1 MYPEGPS
8 RPSARLAMILPMRV
22 LASLR
27 RLPRYPLEVF
37 LGTRL
42 LIWGTTILAY
52 LVFEAQYA
60 QPLHTGGAEDV
71 VSHDA
76 GWAIDLWGRW
86 DSGWFLGI
94 AQHGYADPGHSS
106 AFFPL
111 YPVLVRGVGWFL
123 LGHHLVAGVLVS
135 LAASA
140 VAFVLL
146 WKLSLQLAGEQT
158 ANRGVFYLSIF
169 PTTLFLFAVYS
180 ESLYLLLTVAA
191 FLLAVRGRW
200 GWAGVVVGLAALTRV
215 SGVILLPAL
224 AILAWRSA
232 DRKGALLRLAI
243 SLPVMALWPLYLGL
257 VHGRPFVFLSA
268 QRAGWDRR
276 LSYAGPLGGAWDGLV
291 DGWRGVRQLVA
302 GSGHDYFPSID
313 HSAMYGA
320 GLNLEQLAY
329 AVFLIGA
336 GVYTWRKLGA
346 AYGIFVLGSLA
357 LPLSDPVPSSPL
369 LSMPRFALGV
379 FPVFVALG
387 ILGSRPRV
395 NTVLVTTFAVLLGIN
410 LARWVLWIWVA

>member
-1 MYPEGPS
+1 
-8 RPSARLAMILPMRV
+8 MRV
-22 LASLR
+22 FASLR

-37 LGTRL
+37 FGTRL
-42 LIWGTTILAY
+42 LIWSATILAY
-52 LVFEAQYA
+52 LVFEAQFA

-71 VSHDA
+71 VNHDV
-76 GWAIDLWGRW
+76 GWAVDLWGRW

-94 AQHGYADPGHSS
+94 AQHGYANPGQSS

-111 YPVLVRGVGWFL
+111 YPTLVRGLGWFL
-123 LGHHLVAGVLVS
+123 LGHHLLAGVLIS
-135 LAASA
+135 LVASA

-146 WKLSLQLAGEQT
+146 WQLVLEIQGEDT
-158 ANRGVFYLSIF
+158 AKRSVFYLAIF

-191 FLLAVRGRW
+191 FLIAVRGRW
-200 GWAGVVVGLAALTRV
+200 GWAGVVTGLAALTRV
-215 SGVILLPAL
+215 SGVVLLPAL
-224 AILAWRSA
+224 AVLAWRSA
-232 DRKGALLRLAI
+232 DRKSALLRLGL

-257 VHGRPFVFLSA
+257 VHGRPFAFLTA
-268 QRAGWDRR
+268 QRTGWDRR
-276 LSYAGPLGGAWDGLV
+276 LSYAGPFGGAWDGLV

-320 GLNLEQLAY
+320 GLNLEQLGY
-329 AVFLIGA
+329 AVLLVAA
-336 GVYTWRKLGA
+336 GVYAWRVLGA

-357 LPLSDPVPSSPL
+357 LPFSDPVPSSPL

-379 FPVFVALG
+379 FPVFVAFAV
-387 ILGSRPRV
+387 LGSRPRV
-395 NTVLVTTFAVLLGIN
+395 NTVLVTTFAVLLGVN

>member
-1 MYPEGPS
+1 V
-8 RPSARLAMILPMRV
+8 RAR
-22 LASLR
+22 S
-27 RLPRYPLEVF
+27 LPRYPLEAF
-37 LGTRL
+37 FWTRA
-42 LIWGTTILAY
+42 LIWGGTILAY

-71 VSHDA
+71 VQTDV

-86 DSGWFLGI
+86 DSGWFLQI
-94 AQHGYADPGHSS
+94 ASHGYADPGHTT
-106 AFFPL
+106 AFFPA
-111 YPVLVRGVGWFL
+111 YPLLVRGLGWFL
-123 LGHHLVAGVLVS
+123 LGHHLLAGVIIS

-146 WKLSLQLAGEQT
+146 WKLALTLTEEQS
-158 ANRGVFYLSIF
+158 ANRTVLYLALF

-180 ESLYLLLTVAA
+180 ESLYLLLTVGA
-191 FLLAVRGRW
+191 FLAAVRGRW
-200 GWAGVVVGLAALTRV
+200 TWAGVATGLAAVTRV

-224 AILAWRSA
+224 AVLAWRSP
-232 DRKGALLRLAI
+232 DRRGALLRLAL
-243 SLPVMALWPLYLGL
+243 SLPIMALWPLYLGL
-257 VHGRPFVFLSA
+257 QYHRPFVFLTA
-268 QRAGWDRR
+268 QRSGWDRH
-276 LSYAGPLGGAWDGLV
+276 LSSAGPLGGAWDALV
-291 DGWRGVRQLVA
+291 DGWRGIRQLVA
-302 GSGHDYFPSID
+302 GSGHDYFPSPD

-329 AVFLIGA
+329 AVLLVVL
-336 GVYTWRKLGA
+336 GVYAWRRLGA

-357 LPLSDPVPSSPL
+357 LPFSDPVPSAPL

-387 ILGSRPRV
+387 LLGTRPRW
-395 NTVLVTTFAVLLGIN
+395 NTTMTVGFTLLLGIN

>member
-1 MYPEGPS
+1 M
-8 RPSARLAMILPMRV
+8 RLPA
-22 LASLR
+22 ALR

-37 LGTRL
+37 FGTRL
-42 LIWGTTILAY
+42 LIWAGTLLAY

-71 VSHDA
+71 VEHDV
-76 GWAIDLWGRW
+76 GWAIDVWGRW

-94 AQHGYADPGHSS
+94 VHHGYVDPGRSS
-106 AFFPL
+106 AFFPA
-111 YPVLVRGVGWFL
+111 YPLLVRGVGWFL
-123 LGHHLVAGVLVS
+123 LGHDLLAGVLVS

-146 WKLSLQLAGEQT
+146 WQLTLRLAGEET
-158 ANRGVFYLSIF
+158 ARRTVLYLAIF

-191 FLLAVRGRW
+191 FLLAVRRRW
-200 GWAGVVVGLAALTRV
+200 GWASVATGLAAVTRV

-224 AILAWRSA
+224 AVLAWRER
-232 DRKGALLRLAI
+232 DRRGAFLRLAL
-243 SLPVMALWPLYLGL
+243 SLPIMALWPLYLGL
-257 VHGRPFVFLSA
+257 AHGRPFAFLTA

-276 LSYAGPLGGAWDGLV
+276 LSTAGPLGGAWDALV
-291 DGWRGVRQLVA
+291 AGWRGVRQLVA
-302 GSGHDYFPSID
+302 GSGHDYFPSPD
-313 HSAMYGA
+313 HGAMYGA

-329 AVFLIGA
+329 AVLLV
-336 GVYTWRKLGA
+336 GVGIYAWRVLGA

-357 LPLSDPVPSSPL
+357 LPFSDPVPSSPL

-379 FPVFVALG
+379 FPAFIALG
-387 ILGSRPRV
+387 ILGGRPRL
-395 NTVLVTTFAVLLGIN
+395 NTALVATFTLLLGIN